1 MAIREVYMSS
11 VVQKGSKSRQS
22 QEGTELYAMS
32 LRWTLADR
40 HDRQLPGSI
49 LPPLNRDGNVTAR
62 L

>member
-1 MAIREVYMSS
+1 MSS